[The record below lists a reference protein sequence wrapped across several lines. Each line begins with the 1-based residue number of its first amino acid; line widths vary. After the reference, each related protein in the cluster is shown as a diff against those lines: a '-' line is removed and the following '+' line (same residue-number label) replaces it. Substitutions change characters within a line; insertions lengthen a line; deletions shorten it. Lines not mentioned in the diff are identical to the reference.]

1 MNIGKKI
8 IELKQDAV
16 IRKSLYVLLIRVVGA
31 GLQMLTMV
39 LITNNAKETLV
50 GQYNYFNSTIVLL
63 GALTLLGMNN
73 SFMQFSG
80 RFEAEQQFGKVV
92 SLYKRKLLLLS
103 ITFLSFFLLFII
115 LSQFTDITYFK
126 DPDVAPVLY
135 RVFLCLFPF
144 SLSLLNFEVIRALGL
159 LYTSEIFR
167 NLGRYGIFFVF
178 TLILIFSNQTQRLLD
193 AIIFS
198 FGLLAIIMTLI
209 IVFRMKKLNLGS
221 KTSKVGLKEI
231 LNVSFPMS
239 FSLISLLIMQS
250 FDVYTLEQYYSIDII
265 AYYGVAIKISAVVGI
280 ILTSINATIA
290 PQISKLFYSNNNL
303 ELKTVIKKATTL
315 NITLSVPLIL
325 VIIFSANFILSIFGS
340 NYAIAKMTLYIIL
353 LGQIVNALCGPVAL
367 YLNMTGRQFFLQ
379 KLLFV
384 ALIINVGMNLL
395 LIPKHEMI
403 GAAISTAF
411 SFAFWNIF
419 GLLYVFKK
427 DKINLSIFGLFTK

>member
-8 IELKQDAV
+8 IQPKQDAV
-16 IRKSLYVLLIRVVGA
+16 IRKSFYVLIVRVAGA
-31 GLQMLTMV
+31 GLQMLTLI

-73 SFMQFSG
+73 SFLQFSG
-80 RFEAEQQFGKVV
+80 RFEAEHQFGKVV
-92 SLYKRKLLLLS
+92 SLYKRKLFLLS
-103 ITFLSFFLLFII
+103 ITFLSFFLLFIT

-126 DPDVAPVLY
+126 DPDVAPVLH

-159 LYTSEIFR
+159 LFTSEFFR
-167 NLGRYGIFFVF
+167 NIGRYGTFFVF
-178 TLILIFSNQTQRLLD
+178 ILILVFSNQIQGLLD
-193 AIIFS
+193 ALILS
-198 FGLLAIIMTLI
+198 FGLLAIITTAI
-209 IVFRMKKLNLGS
+209 IAFRMKKLNLES
-221 KTSKVGLKEI
+221 KTTKVGLKEI

-250 FDVYTLEQYYSIDII
+250 FDVYILEQYYSIDVI

-290 PQISKLFYSNNNL
+290 PQISKLFYSNNIL

-315 NITLSVPLIL
+315 NVTLSAPLIL

-340 NYAIAKMTLYIIL
+340 NYVMAKMALYVIL
-353 LGQIVNALCGPVAL
+353 LGQVVNALCGPVAL
-367 YLNMTGRQFFLQ
+367 YLNMTGRQVFLQ
-379 KLLFV
+379 RLLFI
-384 ALIINVGMNLL
+384 ALIINVVMNLL

-419 GLLYVFKK
+419 GLLYVLKK
-427 DKINLSIFGLFTK
+427 DKINLSIFGLLTQ

>member
-178 TLILIFSNQTQRLLD
+178 TLILIFSNQIQWLLD

-209 IVFRMKKLNLGS
+209 IVFRMKELNLGS

-367 YLNMTGRQFFLQ
+367 YLNMTGRPFFLQ

-427 DKINLSIFGLFTK
+427 DKINLSIFGLLTK